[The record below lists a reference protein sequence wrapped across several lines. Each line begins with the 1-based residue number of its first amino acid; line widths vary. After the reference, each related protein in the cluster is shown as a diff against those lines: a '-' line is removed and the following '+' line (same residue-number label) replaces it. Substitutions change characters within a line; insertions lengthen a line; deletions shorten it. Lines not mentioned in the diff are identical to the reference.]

1 MDGVLPFID
10 QKRKTQTDNEMLCYV
25 QRNSRQQHSSEPMF
39 KQDRKL
45 LQCQADT
52 DRFLDSYNKHTRTHA
67 TTTQETYLLNIN

>member
-45 LQCQADT
+45 LRYVKLILT
-52 DRFLDSYNKHTRTHA
+52 DSWTHNKHTRIHA